1 MPAPRPA
8 AGGGGWGNFWT
19 GLGLGALA
27 GYLAPRWSSW
37 EGYGGY
43 RRGFGGYSSGYRGYG
58 GGYGGYGG
66 GGGSF
71 RSSGGGGGGTRTST
85 CTRQAFPHWSELVTI
100 ITVVCIPSLM
110 HILIGSIRR
119 HSSPLSVKRSPLIC
133 VVQRL

>member
-43 RRGFGGYSSGYRGYG
+43 RRGFGGYGGGYRGYG
-58 GGYGGYGG
+58 GGG
-66 GGGSF
+66 F
-71 RSSGGGGGGTRTST
+71 WSSGGGGGTRTST
-85 CTRQAFPHWSELVTI
+85 CACRALSSLARAGGGANGHIASSLLQILV
-100 ITVVCIPSLM
+100 
-110 HILIGSIRR
+110 GSVRR
-119 HSSPLSVKRSPLIC
+119 HPPPLSAQRPPLR
-133 VVQRL
+133 VRA

>member
-1 MPAPRPA
+1 MPAPRPS
-8 AGGGGWGNFWT
+8 AGGGGWSNFWT

-58 GGYGGYGG
+58 GGYRGYGG

-85 CTRQAFPHWSELVTI
+85 CTRQAFPH
-100 ITVVCIPSLM
+100 
-110 HILIGSIRR
+110 
-119 HSSPLSVKRSPLIC
+119 
-133 VVQRL
+133 